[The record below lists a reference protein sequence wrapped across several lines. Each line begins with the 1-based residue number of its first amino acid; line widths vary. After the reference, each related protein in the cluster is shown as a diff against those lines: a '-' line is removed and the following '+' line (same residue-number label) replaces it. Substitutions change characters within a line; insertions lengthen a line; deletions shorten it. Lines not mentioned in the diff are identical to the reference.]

1 VAADCAVDQA
11 GEAARLNERF
21 GALIDS
27 GRAEILRTF
36 SRGCVEQYA
45 FITESGAFREH
56 ATVTASDVISDVA
69 RSVRAGQVRVGG
81 ARRADARTITRAGRD
96 ECLSLADGLGVAVL
110 LLNTMLAALAEY
122 LAEDQE
128 LMPCFSVAVAA
139 LNESITR
146 HMHAVAGASAAS
158 ALDRV
163 HRAQVEE
170 RLRLARDLHDRVG
183 EALAVG
189 IRRLDLQEI
198 SCPAGRPELLS
209 APEAAAAT
217 WPDEDTPDVSREA
230 LVEAMRRLRVV
241 TSDLREPP
249 VANLEKAL
257 MRHLDSVQADA
268 DVRLHISGDEAWAPP
283 AVLDEVFL
291 ILREALRN
299 ALTHAAPQL
308 VLIGVEI
315 CARELTAWVMDDGC
329 GFSPPAATASGSG
342 LASMRERAALVG
354 GRLVVSSMPGHGTR
368 VELHLPL
375 PDPDGGPDDLGNR

>member
-1 VAADCAVDQA
+1 VSAHSAGDTA

-21 GALIDS
+21 AALITG

-36 SRGCVEQYA
+36 TQGCTEQYA
-45 FITESGAFREH
+45 FITESGAFREQ
-56 ATVTASDVISDVA
+56 ASVTASDVISDVVH
-69 RSVRAGQVRVGG
+69 SVLAGRVQIGP
-81 ARRADARTITRAGRD
+81 ARRAGARAITRAGRD

-110 LLNTMLAALAEY
+110 LLNTMLGTLSDFLAA
-122 LAEDQE
+122 DQE

-170 RLRLARDLHDRVG
+170 RRRLARDLHDRVG

-189 IRRLDLQEI
+189 IRRLDLQEMPGPGGLPQ
-198 SCPAGRPELLS
+198 SPPLPGP
-209 APEAAAAT
+209 
-217 WPDEDTPDVSREA
+217 PDGPPVLPNVSREA
-230 LVEAMRRLRVV
+230 LVEAMQRLRMV

-249 VANLEKAL
+249 VASLEKAL
-257 MRHLDSVQADA
+257 MRHLDSVCADA
-268 DVRLHISGDEAWAPP
+268 DVRLHVSGDEAWAPP

-315 CARELTAWVMDDGC
+315 CARELTAWVMDDGR
-329 GFSPPAATASGSG
+329 GFSPPAATQTASGSG

-368 VELHLPL
+368 VELHVPI
-375 PDPDGGPDDLGNR
+375 PDPDGGADDLGDH